1 MLQLD
6 GDVGVQRQELLL
18 LQLVLESV
26 EAVREVPPARGLQ
39 YLDPLLVDRLLLV
52 LDHGVPRYLGL
63 VPHDLELPVV
73 NPPGHVVVLSSPPP
87 EQV

>member
-1 MLQLD
+1 MFHCFGLTFIFLRVLRVLQLD

-52 LDHGVPRYLGL
+52 LDQ
-63 VPHDLELPVV
+63 VV
-73 NPPGHVVVLSSPPP
+73 
-87 EQV
+87 